1 MATNGPYSWGNGP
14 QPKKGL
20 IGKLIELAVSGTN
33 KPKKP
38 KKPKK

>member
-14 QPKKGL
+14 QPKKKGL
-20 IGKLIELAVSGTN
+20 VAKLIELAVTGT
-33 KPKKP
+33 KKP